1 MRMDGIYQRVN
12 RRLVLRNIALGLGW
26 LTLCSLEAA
35 ERVWRIGFL
44 GGGPRP
50 SNGPVPEALRQALR
64 NLGYVEGKNVVYA
77 GRWSES
83 RSQRLP
89 GLANELLNLKPDVIV
104 TFVGKAGVAAK
115 SATSTVPIVFVGDG
129 DAIGVGLIASLS
141 RPGGNV
147 TGITDLA
154 NELSAK
160 RLELLKEAVP
170 GVKNVAVLWN
180 ADDLGM
186 TLRYQQIKKAA
197 EALRLTIDPL
207 GVREPEDFDSAFSSM
222 DKDRPDAL
230 LLVTDSFTDHS
241 RKRVLDF
248 AAAHGIP
255 AMYERENL
263 VREGGLMSYGPN
275 FDDMFRRAATYVDK
289 ILKGTRPGDL
299 PVEQPTRYYFL
310 VNVNTAK
317 SLGLTLPNSV
327 LLRADEIVR

>member
-1 MRMDGIYQRVN
+1 M
-12 RRLVLRNIALGLGW
+12 LRNVALGLGW
-26 LTLCSLEAA
+26 PLVFGLQAA
-35 ERVWRIGFL
+35 QRVWRIGFL

-50 SNGPVPEALRQALR
+50 SNGLVPEALRQALR
-64 NLGYVEGKNVVYA
+64 DLGYVEGKNVVYS

-89 GLANELLNLKPDVIV
+89 GLADELINLKPDVIV

-115 SATSTVPIVFVGDG
+115 NATSTVPIVFVGDG

-147 TGITDLA
+147 TGITDQA

-160 RLELLKEAVP
+160 RLELLKEAIP
-170 GVKNVAVLWN
+170 AVKRVAVLWN

-186 TLRYQQIKKAA
+186 TLRYQQIQKAA
-197 EALRLTIDPL
+197 AVLRLTVEPL
-207 GVREPEDFDSAFSSM
+207 GVREPEDFNSAFSSM
-222 DKDRPDAL
+222 DKERPDAL
-230 LLVTDSFTDHS
+230 LLVTDSFTDLS

-248 AAAHGIP
+248 AATHGIP
-255 AMYERENL
+255 AMYERGNL

-299 PVEQPTRYYFL
+299 PVEQPTRYYLL

-317 SLGLTLPNSV
+317 SLGLTIPNSV